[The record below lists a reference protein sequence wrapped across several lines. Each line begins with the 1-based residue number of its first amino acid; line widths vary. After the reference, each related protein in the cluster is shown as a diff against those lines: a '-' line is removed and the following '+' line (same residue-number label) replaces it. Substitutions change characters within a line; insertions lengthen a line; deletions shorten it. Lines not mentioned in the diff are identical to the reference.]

1 MFGEMAEF
9 FIMSESEDRFE
20 EPDFPM
26 NSSPYYKENNE
37 DK

>member
-1 MFGEMAEF
+1 MPGEMAEF

-26 NSSPYYKENNE
+26 NLYNKED
-37 DK
+37 DKD